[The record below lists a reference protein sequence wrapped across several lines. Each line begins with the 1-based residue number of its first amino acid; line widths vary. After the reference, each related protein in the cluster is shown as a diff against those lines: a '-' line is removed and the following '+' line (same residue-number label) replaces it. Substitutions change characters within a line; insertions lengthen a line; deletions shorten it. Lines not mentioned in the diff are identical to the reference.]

1 MIGLYK
7 HVFKNGRGTWLY
19 EDFVSCI
26 QKYRKTAYG
35 IISRVRNSEHNYMEF
50 NELKL

>member
-7 HVFKNGRGTWLY
+7 HIFQKGQGTWLY

-26 QKYRKTAYG
+26 QKYRKTSYL
-35 IISRVRNSEHNYMEF
+35 IISNVRKNKHKYLEF
-50 NELKL
+50 NELSL